1 MKKFYYIVYLKPRNF
16 SKRYDGDGLWS
27 APTKTQAR
35 KEIAQ
40 AYGAPVN
47 LIKLE
52 ERA

>member
-1 MKKFYYIVYLKPRNF
+1 MKKFYYIVYRKPRNF
-16 SKRYDGDGLWS
+16 SKRYVGDGLWS

-52 ERA
+52 DRA